1 MKILARSLFAWV
13 VAGLGI
19 ALYVAGQVISY
30 ASAPLREQ
38 IYVLVPLAAL
48 LVGGLIAVR
57 LPGNIYG
64 WLWLMVGWGTGVF
77 QTWGTILAR
86 LALGASPPR
95 LALAGIAVEIAEAG
109 WLMTISMTSMTILL
123 FPTGRLPSPRWRT
136 LVWIVGAAGLLAAFS
151 LWAVP
156 GQSGIAALIERP
168 FGIQGSIGQMA
179 EIIAFSSTM
188 ILFIALLP
196 ATLSLVFRYRR
207 AAGQER
213 TQLRWLAYAAA
224 LNIGFFIIDA
234 PNLHQAWVSEE
245 TMSVISNALLLCL
258 PLSVAIAILRYHLY
272 DIDVIIRKTLV
283 YGVLTASLAL
293 VFFGGVALLQQVIGR
308 ISGTEDSPVVIVI
321 STLTIAALFAPLRRR
336 IQDFI
341 DRRFY
346 RSKYNAE
353 QALEEFA
360 ATARDETD
368 LEALTGKLVELISQ
382 TIHPNRV
389 DLWFTRIKGNR

>member
-1 MKILARSLFAWV
+1 
-13 VAGLGI
+13 
-19 ALYVAGQVISY
+19 
-30 ASAPLREQ
+30 
-38 IYVLVPLAAL
+38 
-48 LVGGLIAVR
+48 
-57 LPGNIYG
+57 
-64 WLWLMVGWGTGVF
+64 
-77 QTWGTILAR
+77 
-86 LALGASPPR
+86 
-95 LALAGIAVEIAEAG
+95 
-109 WLMTISMTSMTILL
+109 
-123 FPTGRLPSPRWRT
+123 
-136 LVWIVGAAGLLAAFS
+136 
-151 LWAVP
+151 
-156 GQSGIAALIERP
+156 
-168 FGIQGSIGQMA
+168 MA